1 MLHIKTAENRPY
13 ILKIRIAK
21 LPLISHISMFLL
33 QSKHQHGANRGTGRH
48 IPNRTGIHDRP
59 YAYPLTGILT
69 ITTDNGSELS
79 AHQEITR
86 GLKGVVVY
94 FANTS
99 IKALISLQL
108 QPNSSRRYST
118 GPTDGREKIK
128 NLHSNDRV
136 FQTFLLILHLH
147 LDSAGVTAISKHLNN
162 IYVQRNF
169 INL

>member
-1 MLHIKTAENRPY
+1 MLHIKTAENCPY

-21 LPLISHISMFLL
+21 VPLISHISMFLL

-69 ITTDNGSELS
+69 ITTDNGSEFS
-79 AHQEITR
+79 AHQEITS

-118 GPTDGREKIK
+118 SPTDGREKIK
-128 NLHSNDRV
+128 ILHSNDRV
-136 FQTFLLILHLH
+136 FQTFLLILHLP
-147 LDSAGVTAISKHLNN
+147 LDSEGVTAISKHLNN
-162 IYVQRNF
+162 IYVQRKF
-169 INL
+169 IN

>member
-1 MLHIKTAENRPY
+1 MLHIKTAENCPY

-21 LPLISHISMFLL
+21 VPLISHISMFLL

-79 AHQEITR
+79 AHQEITS
-86 GLKGVVVY
+86 GLK
-94 FANTS
+94 
-99 IKALISLQL
+99 
-108 QPNSSRRYST
+108 
-118 GPTDGREKIK
+118 GREKIK
-128 NLHSNDRV
+128 ILHPNDRV
-136 FQTFLLILHLH
+136 FQTFLLILHLP
-147 LDSAGVTAISKHLNN
+147 LDSEGVTAISKHLNN

-169 INL
+169 IN